1 MTEQAVAA
9 VQADII
15 QMLNDVCDQFEKP
28 STQARV
34 RKLLRDP
41 LSDLEKTWN
50 SARELG
56 EPAKSPPADEP
67 PDKEA
72 LTDALGK
79 VVKHVN
85 DLRENPQLAH
95 LLPNPLWKEWKQAR
109 SAHFKWE
116 FALRELADT
125 PKMEG
130 KQKED
135 WQKLL
140 SYTAGERD
148 ATFARLSRAM
158 FGELTKEEEHKQAVE
173 PLAEALKEVS
183 HAAGYS
189 LTAQEPSRSRRQFR
203 SHPARQQKK
212 PPQSKLANQQAVDM
226 WESQE
231 VAAKAHNS
239 LEGELRRR
247 RNKWDRLYSDLA
259 TACTIAKV
267 VDEGQLFETNERPA
281 RAELGTALGDVLEK
295 HADVLQGNKLFEKLE
310 HTHKLKERLQTT
322 VQSILADVWEDRIQ
336 GEPAWQE
343 WWAYVEKET
352 SAAVARYAH
361 ELTRQLSKER
371 DRLSQQ
377 ERREDEQTDKAVN
390 ALEKLSHIAAG
401 YSLRS
406 TEDLPIPTADALT
419 IETAPHKRYPG
430 YGPHGGAIREP
441 ADGALIQQA
450 INEGAERVVKALEPW
465 QQTGMEQQLRKDLP
479 DQLSAFLTEW
489 ENRPADLMQGLGEAQ
504 DLLSSALEQNR
515 PTDLAEWVGQAR
527 RGALWYFNMADHAYK
542 LAEEAD
548 KLAKKPREIKQGS
561 PDPYSPENIQS
572 LIDFGSSL
580 NEHASHLARTLP
592 PGNNP
597 DAKPFATPHDARLA
611 REELRGLLVEWA
623 GFELQDNKWVQVT
636 VPHRSAAV
644 DELINAMRAQM
655 PFSLGEK
662 KAESATPREYGRLP
676 ASGENKADFE
686 TRGGD
691 TVEYD
696 GRDDG
701 SQHDRWGAYD
711 YDQNGASYDVIKIAM
726 AAQAVLDENR
736 TTDKERDL
744 LRRAVD
750 LATNNA
756 SRLHQAP
763 VSSSIV
769 PEKPTVRQVAAN
781 AAALA
786 PQSPR
791 PAEIAETAEERYPGY
806 GPHEGAIREP
816 ADGALIQQAINEG
829 AERVVKAFEPWQQ
842 TGMVEQFGK
851 DLAEQLRK
859 DLKLKDHEDLE
870 VPDQLSEFLAEWE
883 NRPVDLMQGFG
894 EAQFGLYSALVQN
907 RPEDLSKW
915 VNQANQ
921 GAHWYF
927 DMANRA
933 YRLVEG
939 AHKLAE
945 KPRYIDEGSPDPY
958 SPENIELLH
967 EIGKALEEHGS
978 RLSRTLPPGNKPDA
992 DPYATQG
999 DALLAHHEL
1008 VGLLFAWQ
1016 KDSSMGQQMMS
1027 LQDKPEPVAELINA
1041 INAQMQFSIDRNI
1054 ASGSNEFDQY
1064 SEFDQ
1069 YGASYAALRVAK
1081 AAREVLDWNS
1091 AGEALPGALPYSSEE
1106 VRALATAHFPEE
1118 EKAMLRQAVALGTE
1132 SATRLN
1138 MAPISLSVLPREPSL
1153 YDPARVPQPPKTKHE
1168 KAGAERKLKRDQGRA
1183 NREQR
1188 EAKRKQDE
1196 AVRALRGGRQKE
1208 VDTQSGTGQPN
1219 PTRSQRQSD
1228 TWRPPGPVT
1237 VRRAALQQQV
1247 PRDQPLPPGRKQ
1259 TQRQQPP
1266 RLIHGYG
1273 PYRGGAR
1280 NKAEWRET
1288 LARIEKASL
1297 AIDKLID
1304 QWGVTD
1310 KRQELEQAKNEDLK
1324 KLKAACDNRP
1334 SADRQLGLREAAE
1347 RYGQIALR
1355 ANNLADQLRHD
1366 AMASRRTIPI
1376 SQKDIDSVKNL
1387 YSLADASFNHAAL
1400 LARTVHAV
1408 RLARTVPEEKFLNAR
1423 AYETVRGRKAGE
1435 TEMDKRWAA
1444 FKNTDWGEWLL
1455 NPNQGANHRD
1465 PLVQQLVD
1473 AWDRRSPVPHD
1484 DWTAADRMID
1494 VGKAANLVLEKYSS
1508 PEFEA
1513 QYPNIRECNE
1523 KLRSLAEGAP
1533 QFAVRLAQGDSFP
1546 KSLIPEDPVASRAK
1560 KWGQSQSQ
1568 SQSSAQHTPGA
1579 RQRQAPAAPKTAH
1592 GPGPGPAPGPAQ
1604 QGRPRFAARR

>member
-15 QMLNDVCDQFEKP
+15 QILNEVCDQFEKP
-28 STQARV
+28 AMRGRV
-34 RKLLRDP
+34 RKLLHDP
-41 LSDLEKTWN
+41 LSDLEKTWR
-50 SARELG
+50 STRELG
-56 EPAKSPPADEP
+56 EPAKSPPGDER
-67 PDKEA
+67 PDNEA

-85 DLRENPQLAH
+85 DLRENPQLAP

-109 SAHFKWE
+109 SAYFKWE

-140 SYTAGERD
+140 SYTARERD
-148 ATFARLSRAM
+148 ATFARLSRAT
-158 FGELTKEEEHKQAVE
+158 FDELTKKEEHKQAVE

-189 LTAQEPSRSRRQFR
+189 LTGQEPSRSRRQFQ

-212 PPQSKLANQQAVDM
+212 PPQSKLANQQAVDR

-267 VDEGQLFETNERPA
+267 VDEGELFETNERPA
-281 RAELGTALGDVLEK
+281 RAELDAALGDVLEK
-295 HADVLQGNKLFEKLE
+295 HADVLQGNKLLEKLE
-310 HTHKLKERLQTT
+310 HTHKLKEQLQTT
-322 VQSILADVWEDRIQ
+322 VQSVLKDAWEDHIQ

-352 SAAVARYAH
+352 SAAVGRYAH

-371 DRLSQQ
+371 DRLLQ
-377 ERREDEQTDKAVN
+377 EEGREDEQADKAAN

-450 INEGAERVVKALEPW
+450 INEGDLRVVDALSQW
-465 QQTGMEQQLRKDLP
+465 QTTGMQVQFRKDLP
-479 DQLSAFLTEW
+479 DQLSAFWAEW

-515 PTDLAEWVGQAR
+515 PTDLAEWAGQAR
-527 RGALWYFNMADHAYK
+527 RGALWYFNMADRAYR

-548 KLAKKPREIKQGS
+548 KLAKKPREIEQGF

-580 NEHASHLARTLP
+580 NEHASRLARTLP

-597 DAKPFATPHDARLA
+597 DAQPFATPLDARLA
-611 REELRGLLVEWA
+611 REELRGLLDEWA

-636 VPHRSAAV
+636 VPHRSAAA
-644 DELINAMRAQM
+644 DELVNARRAQM

-662 KAESATPREYGRLP
+662 KAETAAPREYGRLP

-686 TRGGD
+686 TRGSD

-711 YDQNGASYDVIKIAM
+711 YDQNGASYDVIRIAM
-726 AAQAVLDENR
+726 AAQAVLDENHS
-736 TTDKERDL
+736 TDKERDL

-750 LATNNA
+750 LATDNA

-769 PEKPTVRQVAAN
+769 PEKTKVRQVAAN

-786 PQSPR
+786 PQSPK
-791 PAEIAETAEERYPGY
+791 PSEIAETAPEERYPGY

-816 ADGALIQQAINEG
+816 ADGALIQQEINEG

-842 TGMVEQFGK
+842 NVAAQFHT
-851 DLAEQLRK
+851 DLARRFSLELPEQYRK
-859 DLKLKDHEDLE
+859 ELGLAPSLE
-870 VPDQLSEFLAEWE
+870 YLEDQLSAFLDEWE
-883 NRPVDLMQGFG
+883 NRPVDLMQGFD

-915 VNQANQ
+915 VNRANQ
-921 GAHWYF
+921 GALWYF

-967 EIGKALEEHGS
+967 ELGKALEEHGS

-992 DPYATQG
+992 EPYATEG

-1041 INAQMQFSIDRNI
+1041 INAQMQFSIDKNI

-1081 AAREVLDWNS
+1081 AAREVLDWKS
-1091 AGEALPGALPYSSEE
+1091 AGEALPGALPYSSEA

-1153 YDPARVPQPPKTKHE
+1153 YDPARVPQPPKTKGE
-1168 KAGAERKLKRDQGRA
+1168 KVRA
-1183 NREQR
+1183 NRAEQRTQR
-1188 EAKRKQDE
+1188 EAD
-1196 AVRALRGGRQKE
+1196 RAQQQAQRNLDKW
-1208 VDTQSGTGQPN
+1208 SGTERQGKAPGQ
-1219 PTRSQRQSD
+1219 S
-1228 TWRPPGPVT
+1228 WRPPGPVT
-1237 VRRAALQQQV
+1237 VRQAAPRQQG
-1247 PRDQPLPPGRKQ
+1247 PRGEQLPPGRKQ
-1259 TQRQQPP
+1259 AQRQQPP

-1288 LARIEKASL
+1288 LAGVEKASL
-1297 AIDKLID
+1297 AIDDLIG

-1334 SADRQLGLREAAE
+1334 SADRRLGLREAAE

-1366 AMASRRTIPI
+1366 AIASRRTIPI

-1387 YSLADASFNHAAL
+1387 YALADASFNHAVL
-1400 LARTVHAV
+1400 LARTEHAV

-1444 FKNTDWGEWLL
+1444 FKHTDWGEWLL
-1455 NPNQGANHRD
+1455 NPSQGASHRD
-1465 PLVQQLVD
+1465 PLVQRLVD

-1494 VGKAANLVLEKYSS
+1494 VGKAANSVLEKYSS

-1523 KLRSLAEGAP
+1523 KLRSLAKGAP

-1579 RQRQAPAAPKTAH
+1579 RQRQAPAAPAPAH